1 MAGAWLEARSCD
13 DKGAKELERET
24 VLRFPALAEAM
35 KVAQDA
41 QRKGG
46 YWEYSVKLSENEEKE
61 IAGLFSGATTKDDG
75 RSAQRTIDV
84 AYGGKCYSLTLF
96 VFKE

>member
-1 MAGAWLEARSCD
+1 MAGTWLEARSCERT
-13 DKGAKELERET
+13 AKRLDRDT

-41 QRKGG
+41 QAKGG
-46 YWEYSVKLSENEEKE
+46 YWEYSIKLEEAEAKE
-61 IAGLFSGATTKDDG
+61 MGVLFAGATTQDDG
-75 RSAQRTIDV
+75 RSERRTIDV
-84 AYGGKCYSLTLF
+84 TYGGKCYSLTLF